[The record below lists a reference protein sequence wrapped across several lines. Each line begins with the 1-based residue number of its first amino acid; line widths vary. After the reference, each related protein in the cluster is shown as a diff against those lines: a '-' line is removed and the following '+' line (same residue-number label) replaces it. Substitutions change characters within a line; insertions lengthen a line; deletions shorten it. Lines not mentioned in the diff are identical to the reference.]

1 VFRDVTSCHTAMT
14 VGRGGRGFVW
24 RGGNGVSSSRRCIAA
39 SAWLLAAGLLV
50 SAGGATAFADPGAG
64 GTKGAGSSSAAK
76 GNGVGGGSGPR
87 RSAATAGASR
97 SGHGERGMTS
107 GVRQRSALQP
117 RIDESDPVTKS
128 TTLITRSATVALG
141 AHQFSTDADSVTD
154 STSAND
160 VARSGDETGPTEES
174 TLPIDAGPTS
184 EVASPPTTNEV
195 QPSPTGTPPA
205 DDPAP
210 SPVASTEVTSDTA
223 VPVIPVNDASE
234 SGSGASGSDPTT
246 ASTAPTVVA
255 QGTSQGASGSSD
267 TASGP
272 NQTPSDTGVTTVL
285 EALLTPTTEP
295 VATPAVPVDVAPV
308 LETIVNTVEL
318 MSDDENAQRRS
329 DHDRPALSPLQIL
342 RLMTQTSGSSLA
354 GEATE
359 IPTLLDGSNQ
369 TRSNSAAFASGTN
382 GALAGT
388 SSTTPVVARIQP
400 DAALPEG
407 LQTFLHTYGGIIV
420 AVSLSAMFAAAL
432 PGLIGLAIPVA
443 AGMGIGYRQAKAGRA
458 LHTSGIAHLAP
469 SGPIG
474 VVRSGRLIA
483 LRSPGRRVPTPNNAD
498 LAQEVA

>member
-117 RIDESDPVTKS
+117 RIDESDPVTKP

-234 SGSGASGSDPTT
+234 SGSGASGSDP
-246 ASTAPTVVA
+246 
-255 QGTSQGASGSSD
+255 
-267 TASGP
+267 
-272 NQTPSDTGVTTVL
+272 TPSDTGVTTVL

>member
-1 VFRDVTSCHTAMT
+1 MPHCYDCRT
-14 VGRGGRGFVW
+14 RGRGFVW
-24 RGGNGVSSSRRCIAA
+24 RGGNGLSSSRRCIAA

-76 GNGVGGGSGPR
+76 GNGAGGGSGTR
-87 RSAATAGASR
+87 RNAATAGASQ
-97 SGHGERGMTS
+97 SKHDETGTTS
-107 GVRQRSALQP
+107 RVRQRSALRP
-117 RIDESDPVTKS
+117 SIDESDPVTKP

-141 AHQFSTDADSVTD
+141 AHQFSADADSVTD

-160 VARSGDETGPTEES
+160 VARSGDETGPT
-174 TLPIDAGPTS
+174 DAGPTS

-195 QPSPTGTPPA
+195 QPSPTDTPPT

-234 SGSGASGSDPTT
+234 AGSDASGSDPTA

-255 QGTSQGASGSSD
+255 QGTSQDASDSSN

-285 EALLTPTTEP
+285 EALLSPTTEA
-295 VATPAVPVDVAPV
+295 VAPPAVLADVAPL

-359 IPTLLDGSNQ
+359 IPMLSDGSNQ
-369 TRSNSAAFASGTN
+369 TRSNSTAFAPGTN
-382 GALAGT
+382 NALAGT
-388 SSTTPVVARIQP
+388 SSTTPVAARIQP

-432 PGLIGLAIPVA
+432 PGLIGLAIPVV
-443 AGMGIGYRQAKAGRA
+443 AGMGIGYRQAKSGRA

-483 LRSPGRRVPTPNNAD
+483 LRSQRVPTPNNAD

>member
-1 VFRDVTSCHTAMT
+1 
-14 VGRGGRGFVW
+14 
-24 RGGNGVSSSRRCIAA
+24 
-39 SAWLLAAGLLV
+39 
-50 SAGGATAFADPGAG
+50 
-64 GTKGAGSSSAAK
+64 
-76 GNGVGGGSGPR
+76 
-87 RSAATAGASR
+87 
-97 SGHGERGMTS
+97 MTS

-117 RIDESDPVTKS
+117 RIDESDPVTKP

-174 TLPIDAGPTS
+174 TPPIDAGPTS

-195 QPSPTGTPPA
+195 QPSPTGNPPT

-223 VPVIPVNDASE
+223 VPVIPVNDAL
-234 SGSGASGSDPTT
+234 GIGFRRVG
-246 ASTAPTVVA
+246 V
-255 QGTSQGASGSSD
+255 
-267 TASGP
+267 GP
-272 NQTPSDTGVTTVL
+272 DRPSDTGVTTVL